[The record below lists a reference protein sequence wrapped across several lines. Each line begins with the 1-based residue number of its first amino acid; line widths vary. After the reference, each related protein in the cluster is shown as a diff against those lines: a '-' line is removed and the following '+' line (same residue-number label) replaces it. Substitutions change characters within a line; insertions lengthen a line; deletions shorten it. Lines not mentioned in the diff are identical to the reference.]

1 MHIEVQ
7 RHTKTSS
14 QKFGLWHCI
23 RAVSLPAQP
32 GSSWTAVRLNP
43 RDSLGVVAGFVLRDS
58 LRTAARLNPWDSL
71 GVVARFVLRDS
82 PRTAA
87 RLNPWDSLGVVARFV
102 LRDSPRTAVRLLPWD
117 NCRNG
122 RRTAPGLSRQ
132 ADRRG
137 DMCMVMRRSR

>member
-14 QKFGLWHCI
+14 QKFGLWHCP
-23 RAVSLPAQP
+23 RAVSLPALLE
-32 GSSWTAVRLNP
+32 SRWTAARLLP
-43 RDSLGVVAGFVLRDS
+43 WDSLRVAVGFNLWDRLWVTAGFVLWDRLWIAAGFVLRDS
-58 LRTAARLNPWDSL
+58 L
-71 GVVARFVLRDS
+71 
-82 PRTAA
+82 RTAA